1 MYKRQHQ
8 GRAVQFDAIELN
20 RAALVASIDHA
31 FEFANK
37 TLANANQGGLFDMM
51 GEDAVGSS
59 TQEPP
64 LADAL
69 PWGVKERL
77 TQEKTAVGFYLSGHL
92 FDEVEKEVR
101 RFVRTPLAELRD
113 SREPQTL
120 AGIISDFRAI
130 NGQRGRLGLFKI
142 DDGSGVIE
150 ASVDENT
157 LNTLSLI
164 HI

>member
-1 MYKRQHQ
+1 M
-8 GRAVQFDAIELN
+8 
-20 RAALVASIDHA
+20 
-31 FEFANK
+31 
-37 TLANANQGGLFDMM
+37 
-51 GEDAVGSS
+51 
-59 TQEPP
+59 
-64 LADAL
+64 
-69 PWGVKERL
+69 
-77 TQEKTAVGFYLSGHL
+77 
-92 FDEVEKEVR
+92 R

-157 LNTLSLI
+157 LNTYRELLKDDEFVVITGRLQLDHFSGGLRMKAQQLWNLADAPLPFCALPAGQRGREDA
-164 HI
+164 